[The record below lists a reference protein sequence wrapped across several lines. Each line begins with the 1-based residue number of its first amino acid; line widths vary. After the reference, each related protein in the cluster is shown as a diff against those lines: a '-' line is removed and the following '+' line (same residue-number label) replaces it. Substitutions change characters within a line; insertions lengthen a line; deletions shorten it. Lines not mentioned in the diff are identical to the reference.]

1 MTELKLDYDLE
12 FCKGTVGFVS
22 VKEMTQPDQYD
33 NTHRASFTI
42 QGANKSGDPK
52 AEKDS
57 IFFSVGT
64 IKGDTITAKDV
75 DGNWKEVKKGAVIKF
90 PFKVNGDWVNVSRS
104 KITVVE
110 EAPQQAP
117 KQSNSGDNKVE
128 APASKSYTKK
138 KFDDTGIK
146 KGHLATCVENLLGAK
161 AYDDGDKYAETARLV
176 QKLTEDT
183 KAALK
188 SINPELSDYDLG
200 ASAGRAVKEA
210 CSHCKTIKSAEAFA
224 MSAISQD
231 VDKLLTEIVT
241 GVKQESPSVADY
253 DAPEAQ
259 NKSGKKVEEPEID
272 YDDDIPFAPIG
283 LMYNNA
289 YIHCI

>member
-1 MTELKLDYDLE
+1 MTEVKLDYDLE

-22 VKEMTQPDQYD
+22 VKEMPQPDQYD

-52 AEKDS
+52 ADKDS

-64 IKGDTITAKDV
+64 IKGDTITAKDA

-104 KITVVE
+104 KITVLE
-110 EAPQQAP
+110 DAPAQP
-117 KQSNSGDNKVE
+117 VKQPNSGGDNKAE
-128 APASKSYTKK
+128 APASKSYAKK

-161 AYDDGDKYAETARLV
+161 AYDDGDKYAETARSV
-176 QKLTEDT
+176 QKLTDDT

-188 SINPELSDYDLG
+188 AINPELSDYDLG

-210 CSHCKTIKSAEAFA
+210 CNHCKTIKSAEAFA

-253 DAPEAQ
+253 DVPEAQ
-259 NKSGKKVEEPEID
+259 NESGKKVEDSEID
-272 YDDDIPFAPIG
+272 FDDSDIPF
-283 LMYNNA
+283 
-289 YIHCI
+289 